1 MKFIFRRL
9 PLFSYFWS
17 YYFKVNIA
25 VIELPISYSSS
36 IAEALNNQ
44 IVLIKF
50 GGNAMIDEKVKRGV
64 ADDVNLLIEIGA
76 IPVIVHG
83 GGRAIK
89 ELMNQIGI
97 ESEFI
102 GGHRKTDA
110 EAMRYVEMALS
121 GSVNSDLVK
130 LLNATGRKAVGLSG
144 KDGGMVV
151 ADKRMHQLTVDG
163 KSKDIDLGFVGDVK
177 EINTD
182 LIHTLIDAGYIPVIS
197 PVAMG
202 TDHSNYNINAD
213 MFAGHLAGALQARH
227 YLALTDV
234 DGLLTDIDDP
244 SSLVREISLSKAES
258 EIGNLIQGGMI
269 PKIESCAIALK
280 EGVLSAHII
289 NGTTEHSILKELLT
303 EERTGTRMIK

>member
-1 MKFIFRRL
+1 M
-9 PLFSYFWS
+9 
-17 YYFKVNIA
+17 V
-25 VIELPISYSSS
+25 
-36 IAEALNNQ
+36 
-44 IVLIKF
+44 
-50 GGNAMIDEKVKRGV
+50 DEEVKRGV
-64 ADDVNLLIEIGA
+64 AEDVNLLKEIGC

-89 ELMNQIGI
+89 ELMNHIGI
-97 ESEFI
+97 ESEFV

-110 EAMRYVEMALS
+110 DAMRYVEMALS

-130 LLNATGRKAVGLSG
+130 LINETGQKAVGLSG

-151 ADKRMHQLTVDG
+151 AIKRMHQLTIDSE
-163 KSKDIDLGFVGDVK
+163 SKDIDLGFVGDVK
-177 EINTD
+177 EIHTD
-182 LIHTLIDAGYIPVIS
+182 LIHTLIEAGYIPVIS

-202 TDHSNYNINAD
+202 ADHNNYNINAD

-244 SSLVREISLSKAES
+244 STLVHEISLTKAES
-258 EIGNLIQGGMI
+258 EIGDLVQGGMI

-280 EGVLSAHII
+280 EGIGSAHII
-289 NGTTEHSILKELLT
+289 NGTAEHSILKELLT
-303 EERTGTRMIK
+303 EERTGTLITVETVNLSKP